1 MRDNVPTR
9 VNFIEN
15 ALALGGVIMVISRLV
30 NLSFVLVLKVLTE
43 ISPPAVSFFCLY
55 FWWRAEMC
63 ISAPGK
69 FEVNQVD

>member
-15 ALALGGVIMVISRLV
+15 ALALGGVIMVMSRLV

-43 ISPPAVSFFCLY
+43 ISPLVVTFFVC
-55 FWWRAEMC
+55 F
-63 ISAPGK
+63 PGGGPK
-69 FEVNQVD
+69 CVFPRRVNLN